1 MKNRILWAF
10 LGGLAIAGAVFAATS
25 VRYGER
31 YARDRA
37 EIDDLLSRYLFALD
51 WQDPQQYA
59 SLFTE
64 DGVLVWLGGTVNG
77 RKAIVAEMT
86 KARAADVASNA
97 ATPGLRPFRR
107 RHFASNFVLRID
119 GNRATVRTYWFEF
132 NNDNAERRP
141 YLGAYGHLEDD
152 LRRVDDQWLIARH
165 QVFNEQREQMAAGAL
180 NPAW

>member
-1 MKNRILWAF
+1 MKNRIVWAF
-10 LGGLAIAGAVFAATS
+10 LGGVLVAGAVFAAAST
-25 VRYGER
+25 RYGQN

-51 WQDPQQYA
+51 WQEPEQYA

-77 RKAIVAEMT
+77 RDAIVAEMI
-86 KARAADVASNA
+86 KARAADVQANA
-97 ATPGLRPFRR
+97 ATPGQRPFRR

-141 YLGAYGHLEDD
+141 YLGAYGHLEDE
-152 LRRVDDQWLIARH
+152 LRRVNGQWLIARH
-165 QVFNEQREQMAAGAL
+165 QVFNEQREQMAAGPA

>member
-1 MKNRILWAF
+1 MRNRILLAF
-10 LGGLAIAGAVFAATS
+10 VGGLAVAGLVFAATGA
-25 VRYGER
+25 RYNND

-51 WQDPQQYA
+51 WQEPEQYA

-64 DGVLVWLGGTVNG
+64 DGALVWAGGTVNG
-77 RKAIVAEMT
+77 RKAIVAEVRNM
-86 KARAADVASNA
+86 RAADARTNSE
-97 ATPGLRPFRR
+97 TPGLRPFRR
-107 RHFASNFVLRID
+107 RHFASNFVLSIE

-141 YLGAYGHLEDD
+141 YLGSYGHLEDE
-152 LRRVDDQWLIARH
+152 LRRVDGRWLIARH
-165 QVFNEQREQMAAGAL
+165 QVFNEQRPQMAAGPA